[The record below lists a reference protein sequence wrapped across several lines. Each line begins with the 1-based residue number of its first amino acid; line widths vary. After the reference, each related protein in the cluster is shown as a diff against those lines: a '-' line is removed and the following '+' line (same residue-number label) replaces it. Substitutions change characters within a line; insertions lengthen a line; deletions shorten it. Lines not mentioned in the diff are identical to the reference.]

1 MSSTGISR
9 LNIDW
14 NANNRLFMIRRHRT
28 AVKGRQIN
36 RGNKTARQDR
46 ESKQKSP
53 RKEKEQ
59 ETNLIIVV
67 KGQLLLMVA
76 VEATVVFH

>member
-1 MSSTGISR
+1 M
-9 LNIDW
+9 
-14 NANNRLFMIRRHRT
+14 
-28 AVKGRQIN
+28 KGRQIN